1 MATAT
6 LTTLTSTELDMNDH
20 TRSLIHDAARGS
32 SEGRLHFG
40 QVIGMLVQAG
50 VESYGVDYRAR
61 RSTYYLPDGE
71 VLDIETPMPDVA
83 IAPDFDAA
91 ALRGAIRG
99 AQQGVVMYPEFKKLS
114 RQAGCVG
121 YTVWIAGRHVRYQ
134 GRKGETH
141 VERFPD

>member
-1 MATAT
+1 
-6 LTTLTSTELDMNDH
+6 MNDS
-20 TRSLIHDAARGS
+20 TRALIHDAARGS

-40 QVIGMLVQAG
+40 QVIGLLVQAG
-50 VESYGVDYRAR
+50 VESYSVDYRAQ

-71 VLDIETPMPDVA
+71 VLDIETPMPEEA
-83 IAPDFDAA
+83 IAPDFDSA

-99 AQQGVVMYPEFKKLS
+99 AQQGVVMYPQFKALS

-121 YTVWIAGRHVRYQ
+121 YTVWIAGRHVSYF
-134 GRKGETH
+134 GRQGETH

>member
-1 MATAT
+1 
-6 LTTLTSTELDMNDH
+6 MNDSI
-20 TRSLIHDAARGS
+20 RALIHEAAGGS

-40 QVIGMLVQAG
+40 QAIGLLVQAG
-50 VESYGVDYRAR
+50 VESYAVDYRAR

-71 VLDIETPMPDVA
+71 TLDLDTPMPDVD
-83 IAPDFDAA
+83 IAAEFDAA
-91 ALRGAIRG
+91 TLQAAIRR

-121 YTVWIAGRHVRYQ
+121 YIVWIAGRHVSYFSSR
-134 GRKGETH
+134 GETH